1 MARRQGCLG
10 LAPRGHSTLHLWES
24 ARPSRGCCCA
34 RRALGAPPTAW
45 GRGGSLRGSHLCPS
59 ILPAPERLP
68 LASSCPNSSA
78 PSSADKPEPWPSEE
92 ARESGLQPRLLAP
105 FSCPSVTGHPPT
117 ARPGVLCPSFVHS
130 THDLEPLT
138 KTPLGSLPKIPPRVW
153 CPSCGLRAHSLAH
166 GPLPRQ
172 LSYCSVLLVDK
183 PAPPAPQAPGDRDR
197 DRFCSLSCT

>member
-10 LAPRGHSTLHLWES
+10 LTPRGHSTPHLWES

-34 RRALGAPPTAW
+34 RHA
-45 GRGGSLRGSHLCPS
+45 LRGCPPRPGDGVGVCVGHTS
-59 ILPAPERLP
+59 AHPFSP
-68 LASSCPNSSA
+68 LQR
-78 PSSADKPEPWPSEE
+78 DFPWPPPVQT
-92 ARESGLQPRLLAP
+92 LQPRPLPINLNRGTVSRVSSPGSWLLAP

-138 KTPLGSLPKIPPRVW
+138 KTPLGSIPKIPPRVW

-197 DRFCSLSCT
+197 DRFCSLSRT